1 MPFGARP
8 PILNTKITK
17 TFHRNGGFGP
27 EAELIEKVLFPGTII
42 NGGF

>member
-1 MPFGARP
+1 MPFGARL
-8 PILNTKITK
+8 PILNTKTTK

-27 EAELIEKVLFPGTII
+27 EAELKEKVLFPGTTI